1 MTYHGVPTNLDFL
14 GIPVDLVSDPENM
27 DLKQMFYECTLL
39 YYVWSLIYRE
49 LFETSQVDPTDELIQ
64 RTLYLHNAISLITC
78 RLTTIYLA
86 LSCRLGDDSSIRVS
100 ISNES
105 ECVYIELPTPESPH
119 PKMQFIKCYVYLP
132 TCYLPSFAD
141 ASGKLWINLGGLPS
155 GTRVLVGQ
163 TWLTVQ

>member
-14 GIPVDLVSDPENM
+14 GIPVDLVSDPDNK
-27 DLKQMFYECTLL
+27 DLKELFYDCTLL

-49 LFETSQVDPTDELIQ
+49 LLETSQVEPTDELIQ
-64 RTLYLHNAISLITC
+64 RTLFLHNAISLIIC
-78 RLTTIYLA
+78 RLTSIYLVLA
-86 LSCRLGDDSSIRVS
+86 CRLGDSPSIQVS
-100 ISNES
+100 ITHEH
-105 ECVYIELPTPESPH
+105 ECVYIELPIQQSSH
-119 PKMQFIKCYVYLP
+119 PKMHFIKCYTYLP

-141 ASGKLWINLGGLPS
+141 ANGKLWINLGGLPV